1 MDKLLKI
8 TLNEKIR
15 TQRYPSRSYYSLL
28 AEAEGFA
35 PQILFAITPVSQ
47 TIVPSIVW
55 SARCGEI
62 IIISFTRRLP
72 SRSNPSIN
80 KKEKHKQQVFVF
92 LSFGGN
98 ELRDVELYAFNEEA
112 KYLLGLPLC

>member
-1 MDKLLKI
+1 MDKLLKR

-35 PQILFAITPVSQ
+35 PQTTFAITPVSQ
-47 TIVPSIVW
+47 TAVSSAVW

-62 IIISFTRRLP
+62 IIVPFTRRLAE
-72 SRSNPSIN
+72 RDSNPI
-80 KKEKHKQQVFVF
+80 K
-92 LSFGGN
+92 
-98 ELRDVELYAFNEEA
+98 
-112 KYLLGLPLC
+112 P